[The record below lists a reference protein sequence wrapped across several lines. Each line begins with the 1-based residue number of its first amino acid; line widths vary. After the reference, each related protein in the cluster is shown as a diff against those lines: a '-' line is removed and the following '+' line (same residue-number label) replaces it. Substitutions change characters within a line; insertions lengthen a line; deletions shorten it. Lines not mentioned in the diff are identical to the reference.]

1 MCEDDK
7 IRECLK
13 EILIEG
19 PDYLQFS
26 VVSIVANLVDKDHHG
41 FVDRQGLL
49 EASGVKRALQK
60 LSSPN
65 NNPLCEL
72 VRDALEGL
80 IVDIS

>member
-7 IRECLK
+7 IKECLK
-13 EILIEG
+13 EILTEG

-26 VVSIVANLVDKDHHG
+26 VVSIVANLVDRDHHG
-41 FVDRQGLL
+41 FVDRQRML

-60 LSSPN
+60 LYGPN
-65 NNPLCEL
+65 SNPLSVL
-72 VRDALEGL
+72 VRDALEGF